1 MCVCTLVLPP
11 PLQKLRALKCLRR
24 VLNGLS
30 TKRFV
35 MEPPKPGSRTAF
47 IGACFR
53 ARMVVCVCVCVILR
67 VLEKRRLPCHLHM
80 PALAPPLYRV
90 QKEAEHPAMH
100 MSVCEPPS

>member
-53 ARMVVCVCVCVILR
+53 ARMVVCVCVCYPKGVGKKA
-67 VLEKRRLPCHLHM
+67 V
-80 PALAPPLYRV
+80 ALSLAYACAGTTAL
-90 QKEAEHPAMH
+90 
-100 MSVCEPPS
+100 